1 MKNLRNFYAL
11 AAIPSLFLLLGG
23 FLFRDFVLHAIRINP
38 FLNLFIIGV
47 AVFGV
52 ALIVYNMWRVNW
64 EYDKLGLFYSRVNGG
79 ESMEELVKAPEFQGS
94 EIAKVLVSVANT
106 KGRLTS
112 RIEQETIEGSLSD
125 LTAHLEAKTEFPHFL
140 TGFMIALGL
149 LGTFI
154 GLLETLV
161 GTAALIDGFGKAT
174 QGGDMDA
181 SFMHLVSDLQKPLA
195 SMGTAF
201 SASMFGLIGSLALGL
216 TLTPLRAANK
226 KLVSRARECISEMV
240 QHVIHDMSGPG
251 ANASARQGVS
261 EQFLAEFLQDLMV
274 LQRESIMAARAS
286 SEASMQAGIKL
297 EGMNDRLQNIVELFH
312 ASMDES
318 KNLRQ
323 LVSFGPRMHEV
334 GQQTLEEIRNVGQII
349 NQKMTS
355 ARDLTQSLSLLEER
369 LSVNGDIALRS
380 FDMLP
385 KVVSTMESGQMSL
398 QSALT
403 SLQAQQSEAAN
414 MTEKTAQHIAQMPTL
429 LNQISIRI
437 ADELGAIQH
446 QGEIHSAVSERLGE
460 LGKAIGENSS
470 NMTRDALSSR
480 QLQIDLAKHMAMM
493 NDRVKNLT
501 AIPTSLTSITEA
513 LMRQNIN
520 TQTVIDE
527 MRSGRQ
533 TMVKDLRL
541 EMREAIRELATMNK
555 DAG

>member
-226 KLVSRARECISEMV
+226 KLVSRARECISDMV
-240 QHVIHDMSGPG
+240 QHVIHDMTGPG

-385 KVVSTMESGQMSL
+385 KIVSTMEGGQMSL
-398 QSALT
+398 SSALT
-403 SLQAQQSEAAN
+403 SLQAQQAEAAN

-541 EMREAIRELATMNK
+541 EMREAIRELSTINK
-555 DAG
+555 GAS

>member
-23 FLFRDFVLHAIRINP
+23 FLFRDFVLQAIRINP
-38 FLNLFIIGV
+38 FLNMFIIGV

-251 ANASARQGVS
+251 TNASARQGVS

-541 EMREAIRELATMNK
+541 EMREAIRELSTMNK

>member
-240 QHVIHDMSGPG
+240 QHVIHDMTGPG

-334 GQQTLEEIRNVGQII
+334 GQQTLEEIRNLGQMV
-349 NQKMTS
+349 NQKLASTDDIT
-355 ARDLTQSLSLLEER
+355 RNLNVLSER
-369 LSVNGDIALRS
+369 LNINGDVALRS

-385 KVVSTMESGQMSL
+385 QIVGTMQSGQASL
-398 QSALT
+398 SNAL
-403 SLQAQQSEAAN
+403 SSMQNQQAEMAGMYERSV
-414 MTEKTAQHIAQMPTL
+414 QHIAQMPGL
-429 LNQISIRI
+429 LSQIATRMT
-437 ADELGAIQH
+437 DELTAIQH
-446 QGEIHSAVSERLGE
+446 QAEIHSSVATRLGQ
-460 LGKAIGENSS
+460 LGTVIGENSS
-470 NMTRDALSSR
+470 NITRDALAAR
-480 QLQIDLAKHMAMM
+480 QLQIDLAKHMSVQ
-493 NDRVKNLT
+493 NERVKSLE
-501 AIPTSLTSITEA
+501 AIPQALSGISEA
-513 LMRQNIN
+513 LTRQNVLSQSI
-520 TQTVIDE
+520 VEE
-527 MRSGRQ
+527 MRNGRQ
-533 TMVKDLRL
+533 TMIRDLRL
-541 EMREAIRELATMNK
+541 ELREAIRELGTRAEKN
-555 DAG
+555 

>member
-240 QHVIHDMSGPG
+240 QHVIHDMTGPG

-541 EMREAIRELATMNK
+541 EMREAIRELSTMNR
-555 DAG
+555 DAS

>member
-11 AAIPSLFLLLGG
+11 AAIPSMFLLLGG

-38 FLNLFIIGV
+38 FLNLFIISV

-52 ALIVYNMWRVNW
+52 SLIVYNIWRVNW
-64 EYDKLGLFYSRVNGG
+64 EYNKLMLFYSRVNGG
-79 ESMEELVKAPEFQGS
+79 EDMMELAKAPEFQNS
-94 EIAKVLVSVANT
+94 EIGKVLTSVAST

-112 RIEQETIEGSLSD
+112 RIEQETIERSLSD
-125 LTAHLEAKTEFPHFL
+125 LQAHLEAKTEFPQFL

-216 TLTPLRAANK
+216 TLTPLRGAGK
-226 KLVSRARECISEMV
+226 QLVVTSRECISEMV
-240 QHVIHDMSGPG
+240 KHVIHDMSGPG
-251 ANASARQGVS
+251 AGASGRQGVS
-261 EQFLAEFLQDLMV
+261 ESFLAEFLQDLMV
-274 LQRESIMAARAS
+274 LQRESIMSSRNS
-286 SEASMQAGIKL
+286 SEASLQAGIKL
-297 EGMNDRLQNIVELFH
+297 EGLNSGLNNMVRLLQE
-312 ASMDES
+312 SMEES

-323 LVSFGPRMHEV
+323 LVAFGPRMHEV

-349 NQKMTS
+349 NQKVTS
-355 ARDLTQSLSLLEER
+355 ARDLTNSMSLLEER

-380 FDMLP
+380 FDVLP
-385 KVVSTMESGQMSL
+385 QIVATMERGQMALS
-398 QSALT
+398 SALT
-403 SLQAQQSEAAN
+403 SLLSQQ
-414 MTEKTAQHIAQMPTL
+414 TESSNVAEKSSQHIAQLPTL
-429 LNQISIRI
+429 LNQISIRM

-446 QGEIHSAVSERLGE
+446 QGEIHATVSSRLGE

-470 NMTRDALSSR
+470 NMSREALSAR
-480 QLQIDLAKHMAMM
+480 QLQIDLAKHMATM
-493 NDRVKNLT
+493 NDRVKNLG
-501 AIPTSLTSITEA
+501 AIPTSMTSITEA

-520 TQTVIDE
+520 TQTVVEEI
-527 MRSGRQ
+527 RSGRQ

-541 EMREAIRELATMNK
+541 EIREAIREITLANK
-555 DAG
+555 ESK

>member
-64 EYDKLGLFYSRVNGG
+64 EHNKLALFYARVNDG
-79 ESMEELVKAPEFQGS
+79 ESMEDLVKAPEFQGS

-240 QHVIHDMSGPG
+240 QHVIHDMTGPG
-251 ANASARQGVS
+251 TNASARQGVS

-385 KVVSTMESGQMSL
+385 KIVSTMEGGQMSL
-398 QSALT
+398 SSALT

-541 EMREAIRELATMNK
+541 EMREAIRELSMINK
-555 DAG
+555 EAS

>member
-251 ANASARQGVS
+251 TNASARQGVS

-541 EMREAIRELATMNK
+541 EMREAIRELSTMNK

>member
-64 EYDKLGLFYSRVNGG
+64 EYNKLGLFYARVNGG

-216 TLTPLRAANK
+216 TLTPLRAAN
-226 KLVSRARECISEMV
+226 
-240 QHVIHDMSGPG
+240 
-251 ANASARQGVS
+251 
-261 EQFLAEFLQDLMV
+261 
-274 LQRESIMAARAS
+274 
-286 SEASMQAGIKL
+286 
-297 EGMNDRLQNIVELFH
+297 
-312 ASMDES
+312 
-318 KNLRQ
+318 
-323 LVSFGPRMHEV
+323 
-334 GQQTLEEIRNVGQII
+334 
-349 NQKMTS
+349 
-355 ARDLTQSLSLLEER
+355 
-369 LSVNGDIALRS
+369 
-380 FDMLP
+380 
-385 KVVSTMESGQMSL
+385 
-398 QSALT
+398 
-403 SLQAQQSEAAN
+403 
-414 MTEKTAQHIAQMPTL
+414 
-429 LNQISIRI
+429 
-437 ADELGAIQH
+437 
-446 QGEIHSAVSERLGE
+446 
-460 LGKAIGENSS
+460 
-470 NMTRDALSSR
+470 
-480 QLQIDLAKHMAMM
+480 
-493 NDRVKNLT
+493 
-501 AIPTSLTSITEA
+501 
-513 LMRQNIN
+513 
-520 TQTVIDE
+520 
-527 MRSGRQ
+527 
-533 TMVKDLRL
+533 
-541 EMREAIRELATMNK
+541 
-555 DAG
+555 

>member
-1 MKNLRNFYAL
+1 
-11 AAIPSLFLLLGG
+11 
-23 FLFRDFVLHAIRINP
+23 
-38 FLNLFIIGV
+38 
-47 AVFGV
+47 
-52 ALIVYNMWRVNW
+52 
-64 EYDKLGLFYSRVNGG
+64 
-79 ESMEELVKAPEFQGS
+79 
-94 EIAKVLVSVANT
+94 
-106 KGRLTS
+106 
-112 RIEQETIEGSLSD
+112 
-125 LTAHLEAKTEFPHFL
+125 
-140 TGFMIALGL
+140 
-149 LGTFI
+149 
-154 GLLETLV
+154 
-161 GTAALIDGFGKAT
+161 
-174 QGGDMDA
+174 
-181 SFMHLVSDLQKPLA
+181 
-195 SMGTAF
+195 
-201 SASMFGLIGSLALGL
+201 
-216 TLTPLRAANK
+216 
-226 KLVSRARECISEMV
+226 MV
-240 QHVIHDMSGPG
+240 QHVIHDMTGPG
-251 ANASARQGVS
+251 TSASGRQGVS

-541 EMREAIRELATMNK
+541 EMREAIRELSTMNK
-555 DAG
+555 ESN

>member
-64 EYDKLGLFYSRVNGG
+64 EYNKLGLFYSRVNGG

-541 EMREAIRELATMNK
+541 EMREAIRELSTMNK

>member
-125 LTAHLEAKTEFPHFL
+125 LTAHLEGKTEFPHFL

-240 QHVIHDMSGPG
+240 QHVIHDMTGPG
-251 ANASARQGVS
+251 TNASARQGVS

-398 QSALT
+398 SSALT

-541 EMREAIRELATMNK
+541 EMREAIRELSTMNK
-555 DAG
+555 EAN

>member
-112 RIEQETIEGSLSD
+112 RIEQETIEGSLAD

-240 QHVIHDMSGPG
+240 QHVIHDMTGPG
-251 ANASARQGVS
+251 TNASARQGVS

-541 EMREAIRELATMNK
+541 EMREAIRELSTMNR
-555 DAG
+555 DAS

>member
-1 MKNLRNFYAL
+1 MTNLRKFYAL
-11 AAIPSLFLLLGG
+11 GAIPSLFLLFGG
-23 FLFRDFVLHAIRINP
+23 FMFRDFVLHAIRINP
-38 FLNLFIIGV
+38 FLNLFIFAV
-47 AVFGV
+47 AIFGV
-52 ALIVYNMWRVNW
+52 ALIMYNVWRVNW
-64 EYDKLGLFYSRVNGG
+64 EYDKLNLFYARVAAG
-79 ESMEELVKAPEFQGS
+79 ESMQDLVSAPEFQGS
-94 EIAKVLVSVANT
+94 EITKVLVNVANT

-112 RIEQETIEGSLSD
+112 RIEQETIERSLAD
-125 LTAHLEAKTEFPHFL
+125 LTAHLEAKTEFPQFL

-181 SFMHLVSDLQKPLA
+181 SFMHLVADLQKPLA

-216 TLTPLRAANK
+216 TLTPLRAAGK
-226 KLVSRARECISEMV
+226 KLVSRSRECISEMV
-240 QHVIHDMSGPG
+240 QHVIHDMAGP
-251 ANASARQGVS
+251 AASTRQGVS

-274 LQRESIMAARAS
+274 LQRESIMASRAS

-297 EGMNDRLQNIVELFH
+297 EGMNDRLNSIVQLFH
-312 ASMDES
+312 ESMDES
-318 KNLRQ
+318 KSLRQ

-349 NQKMTS
+349 NQKITS
-355 ARDLTQSLSLLEER
+355 ARDLTESLSLLEER

-380 FDMLP
+380 FDVLP
-385 KVVSTMESGQMSL
+385 KIVSTMERGQMALS
-398 QSALT
+398 SALT
-403 SLQAQQSEAAN
+403 SLLSQQ
-414 MTEKTAQHIAQMPTL
+414 TESSNVAEKSSQHIAQLPTL
-429 LNQISIRI
+429 LNQISIRM

-446 QGEIHSAVSERLGE
+446 QGEIHATVSSRLGE

-470 NMTRDALSSR
+470 NMSREALSAR
-480 QLQIDLAKHMAMM
+480 QLQIDLAKHMATM
-493 NDRVKNLT
+493 NDRVKNLG
-501 AIPTSLTSITEA
+501 AIPTSMTSITEA

-520 TQTVIDE
+520 TQTVIE
-527 MRSGRQ
+527 EIRSGRQ

-541 EMREAIRELATMNK
+541 EIREAIREITLANK
-555 DAG
+555 ESK

>member
-240 QHVIHDMSGPG
+240 QHVIHDMTGPG

>member
-541 EMREAIRELATMNK
+541 EMREAIRELSTMNK